1 MTAQPAVVVAPRRG
15 RSTVAVLIGLVV
27 IFVLSLGA
35 DQVLHALGIYP
46 PWGVEMKDNSLFALA
61 LSYRV
66 VFQVLGCYLTA
77 RLAPHSP
84 LRHAIILG
92 IVGFVLSSVGAVVS
106 ISAGNMGP
114 NWYPIAL
121 VISSLPCAWLG
132 GVLYQLRGHSTV

>member
-1 MTAQPAVVVAPRRG
+1 MTAQPAALVTPRRPG
-15 RSTVAVLIGLVV
+15 RSTLAVLAGLVA

-35 DQVLHALGIYP
+35 DQVFHSLGIYP
-46 PWGVEMKDNSLFALA
+46 PWGVEMKENSLFVLA

-66 VFQVLGCYLTA
+66 VFQVFGCYLTA

-92 IVGFVLSSVGAVVS
+92 IVGFALSTVGAVLS

-132 GVLYQLRGHSTV
+132 GVLYRGKKG